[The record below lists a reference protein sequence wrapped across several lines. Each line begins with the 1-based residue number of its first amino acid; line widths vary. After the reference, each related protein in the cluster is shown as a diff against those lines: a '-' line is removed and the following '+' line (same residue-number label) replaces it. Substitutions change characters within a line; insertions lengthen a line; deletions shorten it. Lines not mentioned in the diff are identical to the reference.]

1 MVRFRSPAP
10 VGKVPEWPKGAD
22 CKSAGSAFEGSNPSL
37 ATIFLYNLGG
47 IKMVRKLKGSSNNN
61 GQSDIIRRAQ
71 EMQGRMLAI
80 QEELKDKFVKAEVA
94 GGNVVV
100 EANGQKDIVN
110 ITIAQELIDDASTDK
125 DPKILSDLIL
135 SAIKDAMQ
143 KAEELAEKEMSVVT
157 GGVSI
162 PGLF

>member
-1 MVRFRSPAP
+1 MFNQVFNYR
-10 VGKVPEWPKGAD
+10 GGIPERPKGAD
-22 CKSAGSAFEGSNPSL
+22 CKSVGSAFEGSNPSL

>member
-1 MVRFRSPAP
+1 
-10 VGKVPEWPKGAD
+10 
-22 CKSAGSAFEGSNPSL
+22 
-37 ATIFLYNLGG
+37 
-47 IKMVRKLKGSSNNN
+47 MVRKLKGSSNNN

-71 EMQGRMLAI
+71 ELQGRMLAI

-94 GGNVVV
+94 GGSVVV

-143 KAEELAEKEMSVVT
+143 KAEELAEKENNPNRKRELERILVGAHVGIRTQGYRSP
-157 GGVSI
+157 SYYNKSLQRI
-162 PGLF
+162 LC

>member
-1 MVRFRSPAP
+1 
-10 VGKVPEWPKGAD
+10 
-22 CKSAGSAFEGSNPSL
+22 
-37 ATIFLYNLGG
+37 
-47 IKMVRKLKGSSNNN
+47 MVRKLKGSSNNN

-110 ITIAQELIDDASTDK
+110 ITIAQELIDDASNDK